1 MPLTKLKIIMKA
13 FIVSQF
19 NYCPL
24 VWMFHSRERNNQIYR
39 IHERALRI
47 AYRDK
52 TSSFQDLLNKDG
64 SVSIHHR
71 NVQALA
77 TEIYKF
83 LNDLSPKIMG
93 EIFKLKDI
101 HYGLRTQVS
110 FKDNNI
116 NTVHYGEQSISHLA
130 PRIWKL
136 VPNDIKLSTTLKS
149 FKSKIQYWIPHSCPC
164 RLCKKYVQNLGFI

>member
-1 MPLTKLKIIMKA
+1 MKKIE
-13 FIVSQF
+13 
-19 NYCPL
+19 L
-24 VWMFHSRERNNQIYR
+24 
-39 IHERALRI
+39 
-47 AYRDK
+47 
-52 TSSFQDLLNKDG
+52 
-64 SVSIHHR
+64 
-71 NVQALA
+71 
-77 TEIYKF
+77 YKF

-116 NTVHYGEQSISHLA
+116 NTVNYGEQSISHLA

-149 FKSKIQYWIPHSCPC
+149 FKSKIKYWIPHSCPC